1 MAASFM
7 YASWQGGNMTES
19 ALVRRFQQ
27 YTTQQCEQCDNVKY
41 VREAETLTVQVEP
54 GMRNG
59 QVVLSSCQAPYAC
72 GHVHITCAG
81 HHHVQIRLDVV
92 GSKGRELTLCRCCL
106 PVGDLV
112 LRAGR
117 AHS

>member
-1 MAASFM
+1 
-7 YASWQGGNMTES
+7 MTTS

-59 QVVLSSCQAPYAC
+59 QVLLSSCQAPHA
-72 GHVHITCAG
+72 CAG
-81 HHHVQIRLDVV
+81 HHHVQIRLDAV
-92 GSKGRELTLCRCCL
+92 GRKGRALTLCRCCL
-106 PVGDLV
+106 PAGDLV
-112 LRAGR
+112 L
-117 AHS
+117 

>member
-59 QVVLSSCQAPYAC
+59 QVVLSSVPGSHA
-72 GHVHITCAG
+72 CAG